1 MLLNTITPALYYYTG
16 NITTEKQD
24 WTAFSTTLLIVL
36 WSFLKP
42 QPLKNQLLR
51 ITQMDSWPSQ
61 DSAHCTLWQPNPCAH
76 LDDSLTGGE
85 RQPHQAGVVDWH
97 DLVTDAELPRT
108 GGRAS
113 IHHVGQDDGGQNRA
127 PARLHNN
134 YAQNL
139 PLLLLQL
146 QLWQEKE
153 RERETEA

>member
-1 MLLNTITPALYYYTG
+1 MGIITIG
-16 NITTEKQD
+16 NQD
-24 WTAFSTTLLIVL
+24 CSAFASTLLIAL
-36 WSFLKP
+36 WWLSSPKP
-42 QPLKNQLLR
+42 QTLNNQLLR
-51 ITQMDSWPSQ
+51 ITQMDSLPSQ
-61 DSAHCTLWQPNPCAH
+61 DSAHCALSQPNPSAH

-85 RQPHQAGVVDWH
+85 RKPHQAGVVDWH

-113 IHHVGQDDGGQNRA
+113 IHHVGQDDGGQNGA

-146 QLWQEKE
+146 QLWEE
-153 RERETEA
+153 RDGESQTEA